1 MGDLRLF
8 QPPWFGVSVSRMDEI
23 IFHRWRRARGTG
35 SSTYSNRARGVLVKV
50 ELATGGSA
58 LLCGSLLAFRPD
70 GSLMGLPTRVLA
82 GGPFADWRLP
92 GLLLAGFVGVGYL
105 AAGAWERQRCPHG
118 RELSMVAGAGL
129 VVFEAVE
136 WRWLGFHP
144 LQAVFMA
151 VGAGVVGLA
160 VSAGTTVGTGWSA
173 DRVTS

>member
-1 MGDLRLF
+1 MRSCFKDGRV
-8 QPPWFGVSVSRMDEI
+8 PGAP
-23 IFHRWRRARGTG
+23 ARVPAGTAHAA
-35 SSTYSNRARGVLVKV
+35 SWLKV

-105 AAGAWERQRCPHG
+105 AAGAWERQRYPHG

-136 WRWLGFHP
+136 CRWLGFHP
-144 LQAVFMA
+144 LQAVCMA
-151 VGAGVVGLA
+151 VGAGVVALA
-160 VSAGTTVGTGWSA
+160 VSAGNPLVNVSPSREA
-173 DRVTS
+173 RPAR